1 MGQDSVKVFLNKA
14 DPRLKSF
21 QEEEERILQLK
32 EAAMQM
38 CWRGRGWA

>member
-21 QEEEERILQLK
+21 QEEERILQLI